1 MAVSR
6 RQRVWDRAGGRC
18 EYCQMPRDL
27 DVQPFQLDHIRA
39 QKHAGP
45 TTVANLSLSCLACN
59 SYKGANV
66 AGYDPEG
73 GELQPLFNPR
83 QDEWDEHFDWEG
95 PVLRGK
101 TPVGRVTIEVLR
113 INLAERVE
121 HRRLLIE
128 VGVFPPAETG

>member
-1 MAVSR
+1 MAVTR

-18 EYCQMPRDL
+18 EYCRIPQQL

-39 QKHAGP
+39 QKHAGL
-45 TTVANLSLSCLACN
+45 TTAANLALSCLPCN

-73 GELQPLFNPR
+73 GELQALFNPR
-83 QDEWDEHFDWEG
+83 IDDWDEHFAWDG

-101 TPVGRVTIEVLR
+101 TPVGRTTIDVLR
-113 INLAERVE
+113 MNLSDRVE
-121 HRRLLIE
+121 HRRILMDA
-128 VGVFPPAETG
+128 GQFP